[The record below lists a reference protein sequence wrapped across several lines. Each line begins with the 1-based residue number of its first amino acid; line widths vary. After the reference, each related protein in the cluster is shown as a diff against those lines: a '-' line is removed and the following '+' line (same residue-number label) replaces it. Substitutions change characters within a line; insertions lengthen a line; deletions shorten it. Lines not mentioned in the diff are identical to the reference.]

1 MRGHLPTALGRLI
14 GVMPMLPF
22 ELICRQLADNAA
34 KARPSLAARLGD
46 HAGATFA
53 IDPVD
58 CPFAFLVTLWRGRP
72 SLTLRRDLVGVAYA
86 ARIAAPLLV
95 LIGMLDGSYDSD
107 ALFFSRDLVIEGD
120 TAAVLALRNALDDA
134 EIDPATLAGVPGP
147 LKPLFNRSTQAVLDG
162 LRRALDAPPPTRP
175 GLPGSAPGSPS

>member
-1 MRGHLPTALGRLI
+1 MGIL
-14 GVMPMLPF
+14 PMLPL

-34 KARPSLAARLGD
+34 AARPSLAARLGD

-72 SLTLRRDLVGVAYA
+72 IITLRRDLAGVSCA
-86 ARIAAPLLV
+86 ARIAAPLVVLV
-95 LIGMLDGSYDSD
+95 GMLDGSYDGD

-134 EIDPATLAGVPGP
+134 ELDLVAEAAATLGP
-147 LKPLFNRSTQAVLDG
+147 F
-162 LRRALDAPPPTRP
+162 APPAERIGRLAAAAAEELTGVALTKPRSR
-175 GLPGSAPGSPS
+175 G